1 MPTGDIGVK
10 SIPELRQFGSN
21 LNQASES
28 LSNVFQIL
36 NMQMNQACQ
45 GWNDQKAQSFMSDFD
60 HSKAQIDRIAQE
72 LQQFSSFISRY
83 CEKLEE
89 AQNIR

>member
-1 MPTGDIGVK
+1 MADVGVR

-21 LNQASES
+21 LNQASVS
-28 LSNVFQIL
+28 LANLFQIL
-36 NMQMNQACQ
+36 NGQMNQACQ

-60 HSKAQIDRIAQE
+60 RSKAQIDRISQE
-72 LQQFSSFISRY
+72 MQQFSTFIRRY